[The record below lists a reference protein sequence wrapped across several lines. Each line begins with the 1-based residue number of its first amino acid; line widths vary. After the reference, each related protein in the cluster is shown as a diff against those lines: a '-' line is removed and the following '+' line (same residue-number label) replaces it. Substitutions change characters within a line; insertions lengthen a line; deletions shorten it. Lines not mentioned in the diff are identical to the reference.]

1 MSVGFSQTMCN
12 ASYALQG
19 GCSFGELMKIK
30 IVTIQAQ
37 GKKAIQPNERILI
50 KCDIQVK
57 SAEKYFL
64 APIFLCNSNSF
75 C

>member
-1 MSVGFSQTMCN
+1 
-12 ASYALQG
+12 
-19 GCSFGELMKIK
+19 MKIK